1 MIFGYIRVS
10 KEEQNYDLQL
20 DALTKAGCQQIFK
33 EKISGASK
41 NRPEYEKLLSHLREG
56 DVVVIWRIDRL
67 GRTTLELIKLMV
79 EFREKGI
86 EFKSLT
92 EGIDTTTPMGRIW
105 FMLNAVFAENEREIT
120 RERSRAGLAA
130 AKARGRVG
138 GRPKGISK
146 EAAGKASFAAL
157 LYKEGKSIKDIREKV
172 GIASNATVYRYLKYE
187 GIEIKGWHQT
197 QSVSRE

>member
-10 KEEQNYDLQL
+10 KEEQNYDLQI
-20 DALTKAGCQQIFK
+20 DALKKAGCQQIFK

-41 NRPEYEKLLSHLREG
+41 HRPEYEKLLSHLREG

-79 EFREKGI
+79 EFREKGV

-105 FMLNAVFAENEREIT
+105 FMLNAVFAENEREII

-130 AKARGRVG
+130 ARARGRLG

-146 EAAGKASFAAL
+146 DAAIKASFAAL
-157 LYKEGKSIKDIREKV
+157 LYKQGKSIKEIREKV
-172 GIASNATVYRYLKYE
+172 GIASNATVYKYLKSE
-187 GIEIKGWHQT
+187 GVEIKGWV
-197 QSVSRE
+197 QSR